1 MGSQWR
7 PARLRTGLCFEKQLQ
22 QWMGET
28 AEEGLAKEPGL
39 GQVPSL
45 VHTEDT
51 LSPSKTCLS
60 LVLKGAE
67 EADG

>member
-1 MGSQWR
+1 
-7 PARLRTGLCFEKQLQ
+7 
-22 QWMGET
+22 MGET